1 MILFE
6 EALEIAMASARP
18 VGTERVE
25 LRGAL
30 DRILA
35 EDVASD
41 MDMPPFDK
49 SAMDGCA
56 CRKGDLGNEL
66 AIVETIPGGSV
77 PKKSIGE
84 NQCAKI
90 MTGAMVPP
98 GADCVIMVE
107 YTENPTENT
116 VRFTGQETRDNI
128 CVKAE
133 DIKAGDVVLRK
144 AERITPAHVALL
156 ASVGCARPL
165 VSRKARVG
173 IIATGNE
180 LVEPDQCPPPSHIRN
195 SNGYQLVAQ
204 AERMAVAPRY
214 HGIAKDSE
222 EALDAIVEEAVAGS
236 DMILLSGGVSM
247 GEFDLVPDALR
258 RNGFELLFEKVAIKP
273 GMPTVFGVSNRALC
287 LGLPGNPVSTFVLF
301 EVLVKPLLF
310 KMMGHDFKPR
320 NIVMPLGKAVKRKK
334 TNRMSWM
341 PVVLS
346 DTGGIVPVEYHGSAH
361 IHSLCSADGLI
372 SMPVGV
378 AEIKQ
383 GTNVHVRPV

>member
-1 MILFE
+1 MIPFE

-49 SAMDGCA
+49 SAMDGYA

-77 PKKSIGE
+77 PKKSIGA

-180 LVEPDQCPPPSHIRN
+180 LVEPDQSPPPSHIRN

-204 AERMAVAPRY
+204 VEKMGAAPHY
-214 HGIAKDSE
+214 YGIAKDSE
-222 EALDAIVEEAVAGS
+222 EAIDAIVEEAVAGS
-236 DMILLSGGVSM
+236 DMIVLSGGVSM
-247 GEFDLVPDALR
+247 GDFDLVPDALR

-273 GMPTVFGVSNRALC
+273 GKPTVFGVSSRAIC
-287 LGLPGNPVSTFVLF
+287 FGLPGNPVATFVLF

-320 NIVMPLGKAVKRKK
+320 HIVMPLGNAVKRKK
-334 TNRMSWM
+334 TDRISWI
-341 PVVLS
+341 PVALS
-346 DTGGIVPVEYHGSAH
+346 DAGGVIPVEYHGSAH
-361 IHSLCSADGLI
+361 VHSLCFADGLI

-383 GTNVHVRPV
+383 GTNVRVRQV

>member
-1 MILFE
+1 MIPFE
-6 EALEIAMASARP
+6 EALETVMASARP
-18 VGTERVE
+18 VGTERVG
-25 LRGAL
+25 LCGAIN
-30 DRILA
+30 RILA
-35 EDVASD
+35 EDIASD

-49 SAMDGCA
+49 SAMDGYA
-56 CRKGDLGNEL
+56 CRREDLGNEL
-66 AIVETIPGGSV
+66 AVVETIPGGSV
-77 PKKSIGE
+77 PKKAIGA

-90 MTGAMVPP
+90 MTGAMVPA

-116 VRFTGQETRDNI
+116 VRFTGQETRGNI
-128 CVKAE
+128 CAKAE
-133 DIKAGDVVLRK
+133 DVKTGDVVLRK

-165 VSRKARVG
+165 VSRKVRVG
-173 IIATGNE
+173 IIATGDE
-180 LVEPDQCPPPSHIRN
+180 LVEPDQGPPLSHIRN

-204 AERMAVAPRY
+204 AERMAVAPHY
-214 HGIAKDSE
+214 YGIAKDSE
-222 EALDAIVEEAVAGS
+222 AAIDAIVAEAVAGS
-236 DMILLSGGVSM
+236 DMIVLSGGVSM
-247 GEFDLVPDALR
+247 GDFDLVPDSLR

-273 GMPTVFGVSNRALC
+273 GKPTVFGVSSRGLC
-287 LGLPGNPVSTFVLF
+287 FGLPGNPVSTFVLF

-320 NIVMPLGKAVKRKK
+320 NVVMPLGKDVRRKK
-334 TNRMSWM
+334 TDRMSWI

-346 DTGGIVPVEYHGSAH
+346 DEGDIVPVEYHGSAH

-372 SMPVGV
+372 SMPVAA
-378 AEIKQ
+378 AEIKR